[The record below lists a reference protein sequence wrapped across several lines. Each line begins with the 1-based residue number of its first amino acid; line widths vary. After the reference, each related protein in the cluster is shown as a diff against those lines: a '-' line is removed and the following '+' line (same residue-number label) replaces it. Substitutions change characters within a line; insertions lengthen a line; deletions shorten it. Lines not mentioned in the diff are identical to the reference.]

1 MHAVRIDAF
10 PHIMPRKYFDRMTS
24 LASGPASYMQKRT
37 RAVPCLY
44 DLDVRFRIMDSFDGY
59 VQVLTLSS
67 PPIEAFGPPDITRD
81 LARLAN
87 DEMAELVQR
96 YPDRFLG
103 FAASLAM
110 NDPDAAVREADRAI
124 NDLGALGVQI
134 FTNAN
139 DLPLDDPRFEP
150 LFARMAELDR
160 AIWVHP
166 ARTARF
172 PDYPGEDRSKYE
184 MWWVF
189 GWPYET
195 SLFMSRLIF
204 SGHLDRYPD
213 LRILTH
219 HAGGMVP
226 HFAGRIGPGLD
237 QFGQRTP
244 DEDLSQVA
252 RRLTKRPYD
261 YYKMFYGDT
270 ALFGAEHAL
279 RCAIEFFGV
288 DHMLFGS
295 DMPFDP
301 EKGPQFIRET
311 IANLDALGLS
321 TSDRKRIDEDNARR
335 VLRIAAARTLA
346 PNPGGVE
353 R

>member
-1 MHAVRIDAF
+1 
-10 PHIMPRKYFDRMTS
+10 MPRKYFDRTNAI
-24 LASGPASYMQKRT
+24 ASGPASYMQKRT

-44 DLDVRFRIMDSFDGY
+44 DLDVRFRIMERFEGY

-67 PPIEAFGPPDITRD
+67 PPIEAFGGPDVTRD

-87 DEMAELVQR
+87 DEMAELVRR
-96 YPDRFLG
+96 YPDRFVG
-103 FAASLAM
+103 FSASLPM
-110 NDPDAAVREADRAI
+110 NDPDAAVREAERAI

-134 FTNAN
+134 FTNVN

-172 PDYPGEDRSKYE
+172 PDYLGEDRSKYE

-195 SLFMSRLIF
+195 ALFMSRLIF
-204 SGHLDRYPD
+204 SGHLDRYRG

-226 HFAGRIGPGLD
+226 HLAGRIGPGLD

-252 RRLTKRPYD
+252 KRLTKRPYD

-279 RCAIEFFGV
+279 RCAIDFFGV
-288 DHMLFGS
+288 DHILFGS

-311 IANLDALGLS
+311 IANLDAIGLS
-321 TSDRKRIDEDNARR
+321 ASDRKRIDEENART
-335 VLRIAAARTLA
+335 VLRVPARTLRA
-346 PNPGGVE
+346 DSKGVE

>member
-1 MHAVRIDAF
+1 VRIDAF
-10 PHIMPRKYFDRMTS
+10 PHIMPRKYFDRTNAI
-24 LASGPASYMQKRT
+24 ASGPASYMQKRT

-44 DLDVRFRIMDSFDGY
+44 DLDVRFRIMERFEGY

-67 PPIEAFGPPDITRD
+67 PPIEAFGAPDVTRD

-87 DEMAELVQR
+87 DEMAELVRR
-96 YPDRFLG
+96 YPDSFVG
-103 FAASLAM
+103 FSASLPM
-110 NDPDAAVREADRAI
+110 NDPDGAVREGERAI

-134 FTNAN
+134 FTNVN

-172 PDYPGEDRSKYE
+172 PDYLGEDRSKYE

-195 SLFMSRLIF
+195 ALFMSRLIF
-204 SGHLDRYPD
+204 SGHLDRYPG

-252 RRLTKRPYD
+252 KRLTKRPYD

-279 RCAIEFFGV
+279 RCAIDFFGV
-288 DHMLFGS
+288 DHILFGS

-311 IANLDALGLS
+311 IANLDAIGLS
-321 TSDRKRIDEDNARR
+321 ASDRKRIDEENART
-335 VLRIAAARTLA
+335 VLRIPARTLRA
-346 PNPGGVE
+346 ESKGVE